1 MGWNLV
7 GCPYLVSNYVSWAN
21 GEATD
26 FDPEAYPMSL
36 PRFVYTTDAAG
47 QFTSWPSWK
56 EPTEGS
62 FAPAHAFFT
71 QTATLQATETLTFIL
86 PHYTGTPVAAVPR
99 PCLSFTDGSGQSDVV
114 TLQPCAEATED
125 MGFHLGSDGLHWAP
139 LNPELPQLYAASTG
153 TAHLDWMGAAPVGT
167 EIPLGLY
174 SGMGGFCTFSLP
186 SPETYATFT
195 HVWLTDRQTGRV
207 TDLKQNTYT
216 VPLEADETTDIRFTL
231 KFGGIAPNPGNSGE
245 QALYQITARQGY
257 IRIEGLT
264 GGERIAVYDASG
276 RLLLS
281 DQARTNLYAAPF
293 LPGNYVVKVE
303 GYSRKVQVAP

>member
-1 MGWNLV
+1 
-7 GCPYLVSNYVSWAN
+7 
-21 GEATD
+21 
-26 FDPEAYPMSL
+26 
-36 PRFVYTTDAAG
+36 
-47 QFTSWPSWK
+47 
-56 EPTEGS
+56 
-62 FAPAHAFFT
+62 
-71 QTATLQATETLTFIL
+71 
-86 PHYTGTPVAAVPR
+86 
-99 PCLSFTDGSGQSDVV
+99 
-114 TLQPCAEATED
+114 
-125 MGFHLGSDGLHWAP
+125 
-139 LNPELPQLYAASTG
+139 
-153 TAHLDWMGAAPVGT
+153 
-167 EIPLGLY
+167 
-174 SGMGGFCTFSLP
+174 MGGFCTFSLP

-264 GGERIAVYDASG
+264 GGEHIAVYDASG